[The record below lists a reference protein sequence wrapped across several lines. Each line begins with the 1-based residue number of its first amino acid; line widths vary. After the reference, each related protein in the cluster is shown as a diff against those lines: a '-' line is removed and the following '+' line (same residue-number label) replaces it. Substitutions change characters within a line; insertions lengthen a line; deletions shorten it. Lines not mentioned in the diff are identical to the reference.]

1 MVAAD
6 IHRKSWEFCG
16 LTVSEVMFP
25 PLLSLPK
32 HSHEMACFGLTLR
45 GAMIEAFGSR
55 QLQCTPSTVL
65 ARPYREEHTDRVN
78 PAGAKVLMVELPET
92 WVAHVRE
99 YGEILYEP
107 MLHTPGEMTRLMKR
121 ICHEIQLSDA
131 ASPLAIQSLAFEI
144 ASHLVRESVC
154 ERQPVAPAWLK
165 RVKDRLDTCFAESLT
180 LTELARDAGV
190 HCVHLSRVFRRH
202 YSMSVGEY
210 LRRQRVQSA
219 AQEIARGASSLAD
232 IALRAG
238 FSSQSHFCTAFRQV
252 TGRTP
257 SESRRSRR

>member
-25 PLLSLPK
+25 PLLSIPR

-55 QLQCTPSTVL
+55 RLQCTPSTVL
-65 ARPYREEHTDRVN
+65 ARPCCEEHTDRVN
-78 PAGAKVLMVELPET
+78 PAGAKVLMVELPEI

-99 YGEILYEP
+99 HGEILREP
-107 MLHTPGEMTRLMKR
+107 LLHTPGEMTRLMKR
-121 ICHEIQLSDA
+121 IYRETQLSDA

-144 ASHLVRESVC
+144 ASHLVRESFR
-154 ERQPVAPAWLK
+154 ERQPVVPAWLK

-190 HCVHLSRVFRRH
+190 HC
-202 YSMSVGEY
+202 
-210 LRRQRVQSA
+210 
-219 AQEIARGASSLAD
+219 
-232 IALRAG
+232 
-238 FSSQSHFCTAFRQV
+238 
-252 TGRTP
+252 
-257 SESRRSRR
+257 